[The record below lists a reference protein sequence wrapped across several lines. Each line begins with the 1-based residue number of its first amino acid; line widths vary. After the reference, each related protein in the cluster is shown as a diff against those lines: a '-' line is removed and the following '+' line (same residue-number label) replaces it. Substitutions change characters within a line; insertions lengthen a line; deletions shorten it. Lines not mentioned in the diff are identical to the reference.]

1 MYREPRGSIYHPH
14 LRETITLSTLMVES
28 YQRPEWLYNKVLY
41 IEKEGFAEPLKDEN
55 WGERHDCMVMSSKG
69 QGTRAAKDLIDELV
83 EYDEPTTVFC
93 VHDADAYGTT
103 IYQAL
108 QEETKARGARKI
120 TIINLGL
127 EPWETVEM
135 GLEVEEV
142 EETKR
147 RKPVADY
154 VPDEW
159 AEWLQTHRVELNA
172 MTTPQ
177 FIAWLDGKM
186 ADYDKLIPPAAVL
199 DAELNQRIETN
210 IRAALTEQ
218 ILREARLDER
228 VATAV
233 AAVAKPDANALEDGI
248 SQLFEQRPDAQWRD
262 HITAIAEEAA
272 E

>member
-1 MYREPRGSIYHPH
+1 
-14 LRETITLSTLMVES
+14 
-28 YQRPEWLYNKVLY
+28 
-41 IEKEGFAEPLKDEN
+41 
-55 WGERHDCMVMSSKG
+55 
-69 QGTRAAKDLIDELV
+69 
-83 EYDEPTTVFC
+83 
-93 VHDADAYGTT
+93 
-103 IYQAL
+103 
-108 QEETKARGARKI
+108 
-120 TIINLGL
+120 
-127 EPWETVEM
+127 M